1 MAAKAKPTPKS
12 KPTEHRGSRRSD
24 EVLARAAAIYER
36 LLTGEANRAEL
47 IAAVRAAVGAEAY
60 GAAPEDS
67 LRHDLDWLER
77 LGFKVVTAP
86 GHRYSLTQVD
96 PRFPVPL
103 TREQVEALAA
113 ARRAFAQT
121 LYHKPMESLVERL
134 RPFLAPGLRPALE
147 REPMVR
153 VETPLLDKAPPAEDV
168 LQKFRKAAHEQR
180 RFSFIYRSPAGGKA
194 RRHTIEPEAVEE
206 REGHI
211 YFEGYSPDYGQ
222 VLQFRLERVEA
233 ASVEILPTRFPA
245 RRRRATPIRYRL
257 SPTVARFGATHRF
270 SNHTETVLPDGWV
283 VVSAKT
289 RDLFWASKVL
299 LKYGEHCVALE
310 PPELVKELR
319 RVAGLMAQNYG
330 LEL

>member
-1 MAAKAKPTPKS
+1 MAAKTKTKV
-12 KPTEHRGSRRSD
+12 TLHEHRGSRRSD
-24 EVLARAAAIYER
+24 EVLARAAAIYTR
-36 LLTGEANRAEL
+36 LLQGEATRAEL
-47 IAAVRAAVGAEAY
+47 IAAVRAELGAEAY

-86 GHRYSLTQVD
+86 GHRYNLTQVN

-113 ARRAFAQT
+113 ARRAFEQT
-121 LYHKPMESLVERL
+121 LYHKPMEGLAERL
-134 RPFLAPGLRPALE
+134 RPFLAPAMRPLLE
-147 REPMVR
+147 REPMLR
-153 VETPLLDKAPPAEDV
+153 VEIPLLDNAPPSEEV

-180 RFSFIYRSPAGGKA
+180 RFSFVYRSPAGGKA
-194 RRHTIEPEAVEE
+194 RRHTIEPEALEE

-211 YFEGYSPDYGQ
+211 YFEGYSPDYSQ

-233 ASVEILPTRFPA
+233 KSVEILPTRFPT

-257 SPTVARFGATHRF
+257 SPTVARFGATRRF
-270 SNHTETVLPDGWV
+270 PNHTETTLPDGWV
-283 VVSAKT
+283 VVNAET

-299 LKYGEHCVALE
+299 LKYGENCVALE
-310 PPELVKELR
+310 PPELVKEMR
-319 RVAGLMAQNYG
+319 RVVTQMAQNYG